1 MTTTNTRLKLH
12 IEMASKRG
20 LIVIGTA
27 SAAAVAATVLW
38 ERTKAN
44 ELLEDTKDKE
54 VDPEDE
60 ESGLVNEWKDQH
72 YVTKEE
78 SEELEK
84 LKNSFGDKERKNKPQ
99 DDVPPSRLR

>member
-1 MTTTNTRLKLH
+1 
-12 IEMASKRG
+12 MASKRG

-60 ESGLVNEWKDQH
+60 EDEESGLVNEWKDQH

-78 SEELEK
+78 SEELDK
-84 LKNSFGDKERKNKPQ
+84 LKNSLGDKERKNKPQ